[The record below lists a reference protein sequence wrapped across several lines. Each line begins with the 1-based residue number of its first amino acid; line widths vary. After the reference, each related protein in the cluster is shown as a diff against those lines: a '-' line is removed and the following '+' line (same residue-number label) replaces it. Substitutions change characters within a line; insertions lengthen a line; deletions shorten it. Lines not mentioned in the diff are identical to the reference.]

1 MMHRLGS
8 VFLPVVQG
16 DVDRQWRLRTDNCNF
31 AFLGVEGL
39 SYSGGVCVFPLI
51 FTLHGS
57 EVSGN
62 SSPFSSCTLPV
73 ADVRMHLSDPTVERT
88 R

>member
-16 DVDRQWRLRTDNCNF
+16 DVDRQWRLRTDNRNL

-51 FTLHGS
+51 FTLHDQKLVETPPHS
-57 EVSGN
+57 
-62 SSPFSSCTLPV
+62 LPV
-73 ADVRMHLSDPTVERT
+73 LCLWQM
-88 R
+88 